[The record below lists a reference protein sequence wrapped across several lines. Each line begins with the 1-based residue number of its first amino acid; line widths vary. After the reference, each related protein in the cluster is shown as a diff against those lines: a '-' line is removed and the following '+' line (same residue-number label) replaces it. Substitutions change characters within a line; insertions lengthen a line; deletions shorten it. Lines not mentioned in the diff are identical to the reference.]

1 MSHQLSVLI
10 AMKTRS
16 PSESLSSTVSISNE
30 GQVEVGRPHTLGVTS
45 EHEILVTDI
54 LVLDAGTQQIGLTCL
69 YKSEVY

>member
-16 PSESLSSTVSISNE
+16 PSESRSPSSTVSISNG
-30 GQVEVGRPHTLGVTS
+30 GQVEVGRLYTLRVMS

-54 LVLDAGTQQIGLTCL
+54 SVLDAGTQQIELTCL
-69 YKSEVY
+69 